1 MSAPRTLRRTLF
13 VRDLELD
20 CAIGV
25 HPHERERRQRVVV
38 NVALTLAEPGAAH
51 RDSIAAVVS
60 YEDIVEG
67 VERLARGGHVNL
79 VETLAERIAALCLRD
94 RRVRRAK
101 VRVDKPDVYERA
113 SSVGVEVE
121 RGYDE

>member
-1 MSAPRTLRRTLF
+1 MSVPRTLRRTLF
-13 VRDLELD
+13 VCDLELD

-25 HPHERERRQRVVV
+25 HPHERDRRQRVVV
-38 NVALTLAEPGAAH
+38 NVALTLAEPGAEH
-51 RDSIAAVVS
+51 HDSIAAVVS

-94 RRVRRAK
+94 RRVRRAQ

-121 RGYDE
+121 RGYEE

>member
-25 HPHERERRQRVVV
+25 HPHERDRRQRVVV
-38 NVALTLAEPGAAH
+38 NVALTLAEPAAAH

-94 RRVRRAK
+94 RRVRRAQ

-121 RGYDE
+121 RGYEE

>member
-1 MSAPRTLRRTLF
+1 MTAPRTVRRTLF
-13 VRDLELD
+13 VRDLELE

-25 HPHERERRQRVVV
+25 HPHERGRRQRVIV
-38 NVALTLAEPGAAH
+38 NVALTLAEPGAEH

-60 YEDIVEG
+60 YERIVEG
-67 VERLARGGHVNL
+67 IERLAGGGHVNL

-94 RRVRRAK
+94 RRVRRAR

-121 RGYDE
+121 QGYRE